1 MSKEY
6 ETVINSYAGK
16 KRKDYIILGFDYLG
30 NPNLCRVALK
40 EENTY
45 DVVPIDEKNRI
56 LINGRWTKN
65 WHH

>member
-1 MSKEY
+1 MKNY
-6 ETVINSYAGK
+6 KTVINTYNGK
-16 KRKDYIILGFDYLG
+16 KRKDYIICGFDYLG
-30 NPNLCRVALK
+30 DPNFCRVALE

-45 DVVPIDEKNRI
+45 DIIPINKQNKI